1 MAKYTMELPTEI
13 MQDIRKIEDNA
24 DGIFSSMTKAA
35 AEACAAN
42 VRANAPNKE
51 LANAVRVSRTYK
63 TPSDDGINNKVYF
76 GGYLPFSG
84 NRKTFARRG
93 KARGKIYEDSKGIPM
108 DFLAKV
114 TEYGTSPRYTDY
126 GLYRGYIGKK
136 PFFRKGFRPDQIE
149 QIMRDVQKRESGGL
163 LE

>member
-24 DGIFSSMTKAA
+24 DGIFGAMTKAA

-42 VRANAPNKE
+42 VRANAPIQS
-51 LANAVRVSRTYK
+51 LAHAVKVSRTYK

-76 GGYLPFSG
+76 SGYDKSASF
-84 NRKTFARRG
+84 TRRG
-93 KARGKIYEDSKGIPM
+93 RATNNTKYTTYKGVPYEFI
-108 DFLAKV
+108 AKV
-114 TEYGTSPRYTDY
+114 IEYGTSPRYTDA
-126 GLYRGYIGKK
+126 GAYRGYIGKK
-136 PFFRKGFRPDQIE
+136 PFFRKGFKQSQIE